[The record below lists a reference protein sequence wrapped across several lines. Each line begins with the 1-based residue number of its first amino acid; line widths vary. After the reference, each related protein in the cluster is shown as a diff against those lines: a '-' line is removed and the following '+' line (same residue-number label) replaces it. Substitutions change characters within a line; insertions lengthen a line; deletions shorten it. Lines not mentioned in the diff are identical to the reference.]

1 MFTEVVLTCLVET
14 ELPKATTFSEPI
26 GDKQLPLR
34 LIPMTT
40 TFWTVLSFLDQKSGS
55 DFMKKPLFFSKNCN
69 KYKKIIPFW
78 RKTSRLAGR
87 KTEEISSK
95 IRNYYQFCVKRY
107 TKGRKSSQFARIKVP
122 KSRIKVLFGQ
132 KNGNLRGLK
141 SRFYGSEVHFFCFFI
156 NIIKFLR
163 VLRLIPMTT
172 TFSPKVSSRVPI
184 F

>member
-1 MFTEVVLTCLVET
+1 LKNLAVFRRGFYHYHFLDD
-14 ELPKATTFSEPI
+14 F
-26 GDKQLPLR
+26 
-34 LIPMTT
+34 T

-172 TFSPKVSSRVPI
+172 TFPPKVSSRVPI